1 MSRWHNVT
9 CCDSTLGAKALL
21 SALQYGD
28 EVCSPARRLG
38 HIVCIT
44 RKGCQKIWKKKSSKS
59 RPARSCRSPTSKP
72 WNHPKLFPKHPKP
85 VQDASSRFW
94 FWRRGATPGIRKLTL
109 TDTSLS
115 SLRSLV
121 FTFTC
126 VHHISQRL
134 FVGLL
139 SQAKLIKLFLCNIVG
154 CIHWGKARASAG
166 LFFFFFFLSSS
177 SSAIG
182 LPKHPP
188 SSFTQNLTCSSW
200 AQSRK
205 PLLRSIFVGHL
216 WTQVASSEGQNQRPW
231 TLPRLHAA
239 FASRLDSQH
248 LCGAHGLHG
257 TELST
262 CAQYAPC
269 CTWLHDM
276 AAAAVATHGY
286 MTLHSVASRQ
296 SSLRPS
302 CRRKPHPYFTNLYT
316 LHIHIYIYISIYIYI
331 LYCIIIYRFYTSC
344 KQSLSR
350 TWNGSRWL
358 HLPFPCAQLAINQV
372 RRLWVSENC
381 LGRFFQ

>member
-216 WTQVASSEGQNQRPW
+216 WTQVTSSEGQNQRPW

-316 LHIHIYIYISIYIYI
+316 LHIHIYIHIYII
-331 LYCIIIYRFYTSC
+331 LYYHIPFLYIMQTVVEPNLEWVQVAPLAF
-344 KQSLSR
+344 SLRPACNKPS
-350 TWNGSRWL
+350 
-358 HLPFPCAQLAINQV
+358 QEV
-372 RRLWVSENC
+372 VS
-381 LGRFFQ
+381 